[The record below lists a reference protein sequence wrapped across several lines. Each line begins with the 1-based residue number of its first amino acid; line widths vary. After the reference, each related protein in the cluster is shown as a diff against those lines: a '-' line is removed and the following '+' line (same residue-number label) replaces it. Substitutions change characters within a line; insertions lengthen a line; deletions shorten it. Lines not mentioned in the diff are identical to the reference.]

1 MSSELEDPVSDDATR
16 FGIEEAAGGVTSIV
30 TVIDETADTAPL
42 IVWVDDTVQ
51 VPSVSPSKVHPP
63 VEDVA
68 TKEQVFVVPPN
79 TAVS

>member
-16 FGIEEAAGGVTSIV
+16 FGIEGAAGGVTSIV

-51 VPSVSPSKVHPP
+51 APSVSPSKVHPP